1 METMISKIQ
10 VIKGDC
16 LEPDLGLSVADRK
29 LITDNVSI
37 IYHCAATI
45 RFDEKLKKAVELN
58 TRGTKLM
65 IEMALECKKLDV
77 SKPRRCKNKSESNFH
92 SPDVR
97 VHVNRLLSSPRKLF
111 AGKAVRSTDGSP
123 QNH

>member
-1 METMISKIQ
+1 MDMDTMISKIQ

-16 LEPDLGLSVADRK
+16 LEPDLGISVADRK

-77 SKPRRCKNKSESNFH
+77 SVPHQCKN
-92 SPDVR
+92 
-97 VHVNRLLSSPRKLF
+97 
-111 AGKAVRSTDGSP
+111 
-123 QNH
+123 